1 MVLPIRNLFIIISMF
16 LIGLTSCVN
25 QKELQYFQGDFD
37 STALS
42 KYNIPE
48 PIIQPNDLLSILIYS
63 DNPEATTL
71 YNQPSLNQTGNA
83 NANVQVPITG
93 YLVDSDG
100 NIFIQGV
107 GKVKVAGLTK
117 IQLIQ
122 ELGKKFEGILQ
133 NPHFNVRFL
142 NFRVTVLGDVVR
154 PGVYTIPTE
163 RVNVLEAIGLAGDLT
178 IFGKRENILLVREI
192 NGKREF
198 ARLDLTD
205 PDIFK
210 SPYFY
215 LRQNDMIYVDFHK
228 RKATMSDQVTV
239 RNIGIATSVLSS
251 IAILIALFKN

>member
-1 MVLPIRNLFIIISMF
+1 MGLFNRKLFSILLF
-16 LIGLTSCVN
+16 CFIGFTSCVN
-25 QKELQYFQGDFD
+25 QKELQYFQGNFD

-42 KYNIPE
+42 KYNVPE
-48 PIIQPNDLLSILIYS
+48 PVIQPNDLLSILIYS

-71 YNQPSLNQTGNA
+71 YNQPSVNQTGNA
-83 NANVQVPITG
+83 NANVQVPLTG

-107 GKVKVAGLTK
+107 GKIKVSGLTK
-117 IQLIQ
+117 IELIQ
-122 ELGKKFEGILQ
+122 VLSKKFDGILQ

-142 NFRVTVLGDVVR
+142 NFRVTVLGDVVK
-154 PGVYTIPTE
+154 PGVYSVPTE
-163 RVNVLEAIGLAGDLT
+163 RINVLEAIGLAGDLT
-178 IFGKRENILLVREI
+178 IYGKRDNILLVREI

-205 PDIFK
+205 PNIFK

-228 RKATMSDQVTV
+228 RKAIMSDQVTV
-239 RNIGIATSVLSS
+239 RNIGIATSILSS